1 MAVALDEFSITNRGE
16 TQMRKI
22 FLFTVLMSFIY
33 HAVVFELILGK
44 FSPLPSYL
52 LWIIVA
58 IISWIIGTYMGS
70 FSKILF
76 IIISSFIIAGII
88 SYFLMSYYIRESV
101 VNLVQMITLKMI
113 SVSLL
118 TIFVLSS
125 ICAFLGYMFRSR

>member
-1 MAVALDEFSITNRGE
+1 
-16 TQMRKI
+16 MRKI